1 MADAD
6 DKRYLVLI
14 SIHGLI
20 RGHDLEL
27 GRDADTGGQ
36 TKYVVDLARALG
48 EHPGVAQ
55 VDLVTRRIVDERVSD
70 DYAEPVE
77 RLNDRA
83 RIVRI
88 DAGPEKNPG
97 EYIAKEQLWDHLD
110 PFTDNLVA
118 WLREQPRRPDVI
130 HSHYADAGYVGVRVA
145 NLLGVP
151 LAHTGHSLG
160 RDKRKRLLAKGMSPE
175 AIETT
180 YNMARRIRAEEEL
193 LANADLV
200 ITSTNNEITEQYR
213 LYNYY
218 DPNRKAVIPPG
229 TNLDQFRPPEDGE
242 AFPFAAQ
249 LEPFLRNPDKPLV
262 LALSRPDERKNIAVL
277 LEAFGASEALREAA
291 NLLIIA
297 GNRDNIRDLDQGP
310 EAVLTDLLLR
320 VDEHGLYGHVALPK
334 RHSADEVPQ
343 IYRLAAAGGGVFINP
358 ALTEP
363 FGLTLLE
370 AAASGLPLVATE
382 NGGPV
387 DIIANCDNGELVD
400 PLDAEAIAEALLGL
414 LQDRE
419 QWERASKNGLAGV
432 REHYSWQAHA
442 SQYLERLDTL
452 GAHRTPALDQP
463 LRDAP
468 TYRDR
473 ALVSDLDQSLLGDP
487 EALPAFAEFL
497 HTHERRV
504 SFGIAT
510 GRTFGSALAVM
521 RKHGIPRPD
530 FLISGLGTRI
540 HYRSVLSEDRA
551 WTDHIDHDWSRAR
564 IERLFRDEPGLK
576 LQSTDKQNEFKLSYY
591 HDPELGRPVS
601 DLVDTLHQH
610 ELTANV
616 ITSFGQFVDFVPSR
630 ASKGQALRWVALR
643 LGIPLERILVAGGS
657 GADEDLMR
665 GNTLAVVVAN
675 RHHEELSELVDV
687 ERVYFSRQGHAAGI
701 LEAVEHYDFLNLERP
716 KTAEPGTT

>member
-1 MADAD
+1 MPDAD
-6 DKRYLVLI
+6 DKLYLVLV

-48 EHPGVAQ
+48 EHPRVGQ
-55 VDLVTRRIVDERVSD
+55 VDLVTRRIVDPKVGP
-70 DYAEPVE
+70 DYAEPIE
-77 RLNDRA
+77 SLSERA

-88 DAGPEKNPG
+88 EGGPE
-97 EYIAKEQLWDHLD
+97 EYVPKEQLWDHLD
-110 PFTDNLVA
+110 PFTDNLVD
-118 WLREQPRRPDVI
+118 WLNEQPRSPDII
-130 HSHYADAGYVGVRVA
+130 HGHYADAGYVGVRVA
-145 NLLGVP
+145 NLLGIP
-151 LAHTGHSLG
+151 LVHTGHSLG
-160 RDKRKRLLAKGMSPE
+160 RDKRKQLLAKGMSPE

-180 YNMARRIRAEEEL
+180 YNMVRRIRAEEEL

-200 ITSTNNEITEQYR
+200 ITSTRNEIEEQYR
-213 LYNYY
+213 LYNFY
-218 DPNRKAVIPPG
+218 DPERMAVIPPG
-229 TNLDQFRPPEDGE
+229 TNLAQFRPPEEGE
-242 AFPFAAQ
+242 EFPFAAK
-249 LEPFLRNPDKPLV
+249 LAPFLRDPGKPLV
-262 LALSRPDERKNIAVL
+262 LALSRPDERKNIAIL
-277 LEAFGASEALREAA
+277 LEAFGQSEALREAA
-291 NLLIIA
+291 NLLVIA

-334 RHSADEVPQ
+334 RHTPEEVGQ
-343 IYRLAAAGGGVFINP
+343 VYRMAAAGGGVFVNP

-387 DIIANCDNGELVD
+387 DIIANCDNGVLVD
-400 PLDAEAIAEALLGL
+400 PLDAGMIAESLLGL
-414 LQDRE
+414 LTDS
-419 QWERASKNGLAGV
+419 ERWRKAVDNGLEGV
-432 REHYSWQAHA
+432 RRHYAWSAHA
-442 SQYLERLDTL
+442 EQLVERMETL
-452 GAHRTPALDQP
+452 GGAHRTPAVERP
-463 LRDAP
+463 LQDAP
-468 TYRDR
+468 AYRDR
-473 ALVSDLDQSLLGDP
+473 AIVSDLDQSLLGDP
-487 EALPAFAEFL
+487 ESLPAFAEFL
-497 HTHERRV
+497 QRNQRKV

-521 RKHGIPRPD
+521 RKYKLPRPD
-530 FLISGLGTRI
+530 VLISGLGTRI

-576 LQSTDKQNEFKLSYY
+576 LQPTDKQNEFKLSYFY
-591 HDPELGRPVS
+591 DPEEGRPLAE
-601 DLVDTLHQH
+601 LVDTLHRH

-616 ITSFGQFVDFVPSR
+616 ITSFGQYIDIVPSR

-657 GADEDLMR
+657 GADEDLLR
-665 GNTLAVVVAN
+665 GNTLGVVVAN
-675 RHHEELSELVDV
+675 RHGEELSELVDV
-687 ERVYFSRQGHAAGI
+687 ERVYFSERSHAAGL
-701 LEAVEHYDFLNLERP
+701 LEAVDHYGFLDLERRKP
-716 KTAEPGTT
+716 A